1 MRHILNYLVVDMLSE
16 LYGSFSAAGGA
27 YSPAFAREGD
37 KERVLATIAED
48 PSSAVSEN
56 SAIQVLIKGFSD
68 FIPKDSILMLEL
80 DLYPLCRSREKQV
93 GSLHD

>member
-1 MRHILNYLVVDMLSE
+1 MTVRHTLYYLVVDMFSE
-16 LYGSFSAAGGA
+16 LYGSFSAAGVA

-56 SAIQVLIKGFSD
+56 SAIQVLIKCCSD
-68 FIPKDSILMLEL
+68 FIPKDPKFMLE
-80 DLYPLCRSREKQV
+80 P
-93 GSLHD
+93 